1 MPRTSE
7 SATSEY
13 VQHISQTDTV
23 IAISVPVKY
32 CTMPV
37 SDGRLS
43 DNCKVKNG
51 AFWIDLW
58 SSSSGLLLDL
68 ARG

>member
-7 SATSEY
+7 SATSEDIR
-13 VQHISQTDTV
+13 HISHTDAR
-23 IAISVPVKY
+23 IAISVPVKC

-37 SDGRLS
+37 SHGRLS
-43 DNCKVKNG
+43 DNYKVNNG

-58 SSSSGLLLDL
+58 SSSSGLPLDY